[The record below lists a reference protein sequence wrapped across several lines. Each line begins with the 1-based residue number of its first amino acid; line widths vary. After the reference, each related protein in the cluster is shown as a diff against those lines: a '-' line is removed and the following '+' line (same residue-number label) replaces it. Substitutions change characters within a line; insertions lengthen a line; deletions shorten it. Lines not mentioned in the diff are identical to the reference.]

1 MIRTFSAQ
9 RFFIEIVRQSKKKY
23 PDNQHKQDT
32 FIFKYIYE

>member
-1 MIRTFSAQ
+1 MRSSFQ
-9 RFFIEIVRQSKKKY
+9 HNDFFIEIVRQSKKEY